1 MKQKIVIKVQMLCDK
16 CRSKA
21 MKIAVTKDGVTK
33 VEIKGEE
40 KDQLVVIGDW
50 VDSVNL
56 ARSLRKELHYANIL
70 SVEEEKEKKDEKEK
84 AKEDDKTNIN
94 LPIPYAYYPNPMI
107 CAVAYDPNPSFCSI
121 M

>member
-1 MKQKIVIKVQMLCDK
+1 MKKQKIVTEVQMPSDK

-40 KDQLVVIGDW
+40 KDQLVVIGTG
-50 VDSVNL
+50 VDSVKL
-56 ARSLRKELHYANIL
+56 VRSLRKKLHYANIL
-70 SVEEEKEKKDEKEK
+70 SVEEEKEEKKDEKEK
-84 AKEDDKTNIN
+84 PNIN
-94 LPIPYAYYPNPMI
+94 LLPYTYYPNPMI
-107 CAVAYDPNPSFCSI
+107 SAVAPYDPDPSFCSI